1 MRQVLSMFVSS
12 LTGLIVWKGRG
23 DSLALPVSR
32 GVQAELAAASVV
44 QPTLV
49 LVLALAARAV
59 QLEARV
65 TGALETTRHIQTPPA
80 LTGDGQALQYKDGD
94 LETAPA
100 QSLSSLTSSTSSHLP
115 SLNTK
120 PG

>member
-1 MRQVLSMFVSS
+1 MRQVLTMFVSS

-65 TGALETTRHIQTPPA
+65 TGALETTRHIQTPSTI
-80 LTGDGQALQYKDGD
+80 TGVGVALQY
-94 LETAPA
+94 
-100 QSLSSLTSSTSSHLP
+100 
-115 SLNTK
+115 
-120 PG
+120 